1 MRHMNQRN
9 NGFFIYWSLICLAA
23 VCLGPEVS
31 AQARPLLEHN
41 LTVTLKP
48 HEHRLIAVD
57 QVALDY
63 PELENITFLMAEH
76 LKVSS
81 VTAAGSKL
89 KHRFDDGLLQVEL
102 PDLQDRLILRIEYN
116 GIFNDNA
123 PVLPLNTDNPG
134 FGVTGTITP
143 KGTLLLDGAKWYP
156 VSRNGTN
163 TYLLTVIA
171 PLRTLAVTTGKLLGH
186 STKEGRSASRWSLED
201 LSSGM
206 PLVAGPYNRTKRS
219 FGKVTAATYFSPPLQ
234 PLSEDYLAATGRYL
248 KLYADLFGPYPFDQF
263 AVVENFFPTG
273 YGFPAFTLMGQKVLQ
288 LPFIIHT
295 SLGHEIA
302 HCWWGNG
309 VRVDLSQG
317 NWSEG
322 LTTYVADYLYKEK
335 QGRGQEQRL
344 EWLRDYA
351 GLINPGNDFPL
362 SRFSAR
368 SDPVSGTVGYDKG
381 AMVFHMLRQTVG
393 DETFWDALR
402 VIYNR
407 FCFKAIT
414 WSDFQTVFEKQSNR
428 DLDWFFDQWVFRPGA
443 PEFRLADVKTAQNA
457 HGYRISGN
465 IRQTAPFYRFSA
477 EMLLSTAGREQRQ
490 NVTVS
495 GAKTAFEFTS
505 SEKPQALKIDPRVHL
520 FRKLEPDEI
529 PASINTL
536 KGAPS
541 ISILVARKLGK
552 PYLDIARRLA
562 VSLGLDNAG
571 IGFDDTFP
579 ADTLGQTDII
589 YIGPP
594 DDKCYLTPAGNNFSL
609 ESKQYTLMGKT
620 YDLETNS
627 FFGVFK
633 DPGKPSRIRALFLP
647 ASHETAVTISGKLT
661 HYGKY
666 GYLIFN
672 GARNAVKGIWP
683 VTSSALTKQWS
694 TAAES

>member
-1 MRHMNQRN
+1 MNLRN
-9 NGFFIYWSLICLAA
+9 YGLIIYWHLICLT
-23 VCLGPEVS
+23 VVYLWPDVS
-31 AQARPLLEHN
+31 TCAQPLLEHN

-48 HEHRLIAVD
+48 DEHRLIAVD
-57 QVALDY
+57 RVALDH
-63 PELENITFLMAEH
+63 PDLENLTFLMAEH

-89 KHRFDDGLLQVEL
+89 KHRFDGGLLQVEL
-102 PDLQDRLILRIEYN
+102 PDLQDRLVLRIEYK

-134 FGVTGTITP
+134 FGVTGAITP

-163 TYLLTVIA
+163 KYLLTVIA
-171 PLRTLAVTTGKLLGH
+171 PIKTMAVTTGQLLGH
-186 STKEGRSASRWSLED
+186 STKEDRSVSRWSLED

-206 PLVAGPYNRTKRS
+206 PLVAGPYIRTTRS

-234 PLSEDYLAATGRYL
+234 PLSKDYLAAIGRYL
-248 KLYADLFGPYPFDQF
+248 KFYADLFGPYPFGQF

-273 YGFPAFTLMGQKVLQ
+273 YGFPGFTLMGRQVLR

-309 VRVDLSQG
+309 VLVDLSQG

-335 QGRGQEQRL
+335 QDQGQEQRL
-344 EWLRDYA
+344 GWLRNYA

-362 SRFSAR
+362 SRFSGR
-368 SDPVSGTVGYDKG
+368 SDPVTKTIGYDKG

-393 DETFWDALR
+393 DEAFWNALR
-402 VIYNR
+402 EVYNH

-414 WSDFQTVFEKQSNR
+414 WSDFQTIFEKQSNR
-428 DLDWFFDQWVFRPGA
+428 NLDWFFDQWVFRTGA
-443 PEFRLADVKTAQNA
+443 PEFRLADVKMAQNA

-465 IRQTAPFYRFSA
+465 IRQTAPFYRFSV
-477 EMLLSTAGREQRQ
+477 EMLLSTAGLEQRQ

-552 PYLDIARRLA
+552 SYLDIARRLA
-562 VSLGLDNAG
+562 VSLGLDSAW

-579 ADTLGQTDII
+579 ADTLDQTDII
-589 YIGPP
+589 CIGSPG
-594 DDKCYLTPAGNNFSL
+594 DKRFLPSVGNDFSL
-609 ESKQYTLMGKT
+609 ESRTYTLMGKT

-633 DPGKPSRIRALFLP
+633 NPGKMARTLALFLP
-647 ASHETAVTISGKLT
+647 ASHEAAVTISGKLT

-666 GYLIFN
+666 SYLVFD
-672 GARNAVKGIWP
+672 GARNAAKGIWP
-683 VTSSALTKQWS
+683 VTSSALTRKWAIA
-694 TAAES
+694 TER